1 MLKTEGLMRKP
12 GRIRNCKLFAV
23 AAVVQMALFA
33 GGCKQKPDA
42 FAPSDDAPASSAARK
57 PVDPKTAGSVT
68 GLVKFDGVPRRPRNI
83 NMASVPNCAKMH
95 SSPARAEDV
104 VPGENGTLQN
114 AVVYLRGDF
123 AEYSFE
129 VPPAAATLDQNGCVY
144 APHVIALMKGQH
156 LRVTNSDQ
164 TTHNVNA
171 APKVNGGWNQSQG
184 SGSAAADEVFEHA
197 EIGIPVKCNIHPWMK
212 SYIAV
217 FANPYFQVTGQ
228 DGSFKLENVPPG
240 TYKLT
245 AWHEVYGAKE
255 QDVTVSA
262 NQQEIANIVFTERD
276 RR

>member
-1 MLKTEGLMRKP
+1 MNPHQRKRR
-12 GRIRNCKLFAV
+12 GILALV
-23 AAVVQMALFA
+23 TVVQVALFA
-33 GGCKQKPDA
+33 GGCKDKPNA
-42 FAPSDDAPASSAARK
+42 FAPSDDEPASNAARR

-68 GLVKFDGVPRRPRNI
+68 GVVKFEGVPRRPRNI

-95 SSPARAEDV
+95 SSPVKTQDV

-114 AVVYLRGDF
+114 VVVYLRGDF
-123 AEYSFE
+123 AQYSFE
-129 VPPAAATLDQNGCVY
+129 IPQPATLDQNGCMYV
-144 APHVIALMKGQH
+144 PHVIALMKGQH
-156 LRVTNSDQ
+156 LRVTNSDE

-171 APKVNGGWNQSQG
+171 APRINGGWNQSQ
-184 SGSAAADEVFEHA
+184 STGSAAADEVFGHA

-217 FANPYFQVTGQ
+217 FANPYFQVTGE
-228 DGSFKLENVPPG
+228 DGSFKIENLPPG

-262 NQQEIANIVFTERD
+262 NQQQIAEITFSDRD
-276 RR
+276 RP